1 VPHLDVNR
9 EAVVAEVYGS
19 ARPRKR
25 WGRRLLITFVV
36 LLLIVGVIL
45 AVADRL
51 GASYAE
57 RVIGDRVAQQL
68 TEQKATAEQPDVT
81 IEGVPFLTQV
91 LDGNYQ
97 EIKILLND
105 FSGPAGDGKTLKMDR
120 LDIRAKDVK
129 APLDT
134 VRTGNGD
141 IVAGTVTGVG
151 TLSYADLA
159 ALVPQEGLKLSER
172 DGKLIGAAPLQ
183 ALGQTFNAS
192 GTANLAVK
200 DGVVSVTFADVT
212 AEGLPNIPLVRTL
225 VDNYVKQLAFNL
237 DVPALPLGL
246 KVQKVEPRPDGL
258 YVTTGATNVSLSSG
272 GL

>member
-1 VPHLDVNR
+1 M
-9 EAVVAEVYGS
+9 AEVYGS

-25 WGRRLLITFVV
+25 WGRRLLITFLV
-36 LLLIVGVIL
+36 LLLIILGVL
-45 AVADRL
+45 VVADRV

-81 IEGVPFLTQV
+81 IKGVPFLTQV
-91 LDGNYQ
+91 LAGNYQ

-105 FSGPAGDGKTLKMDR
+105 FSGPAGNGKNIKMDP

-134 VRTGNGD
+134 VRSGNGD

-151 TLSYADLA
+151 TLTYANLADLIG
-159 ALVPQEGLKLSER
+159 QEGLKLSER
-172 DGKLIGAAPLQ
+172 DGKLVGAAPLQ
-183 ALGQTFNAS
+183 ALGQTFNVT

-212 AEGLPNIPLVRTL
+212 AAGIPNIPLVRTL
-225 VDNYVKQLAFNL
+225 VDNYVKRLAFDL
-237 DVPALPLGL
+237 KVPALPLGL
-246 KVQKVEPRPDGL
+246 KVQKVEPRPEGL
-258 YVTTGATNVSLSSG
+258 LVTAAAADVSLSSG

>member
-1 VPHLDVNR
+1 
-9 EAVVAEVYGS
+9 VYGS

-36 LLLIVGVIL
+36 LLLIVVAAL
-45 AVADRL
+45 VVADRV

-68 TEQKATAEQPDVT
+68 TDQKATAEKPDVT
-81 IEGVPFLTQV
+81 IAGVPFLTQV
-91 LDGNYQ
+91 LAGNYQ
-97 EIKILLND
+97 EIKILLDN
-105 FSGPAGDGKTLKMDR
+105 FSGPAGNGKNIKMDR
-120 LDIRAKDVK
+120 LDIRAQDVA

-141 IVAGTVTGVG
+141 IVAATVTGVG
-151 TLSYADLA
+151 TLSYPDLA
-159 ALVPQEGLKLSER
+159 ELIGQQGLKLSER
-172 DGKLIGAAPLQ
+172 DGKLTGAAPFQ
-183 ALGQTFNAS
+183 ALGQTFNAT

-225 VDNYVKQLAFNL
+225 VDNYVKQLAFDL
-237 DVPALPLGL
+237 EVPALPLGL

-258 YVTTGATNVSLSSG
+258 YVTTGASNVSLSSG

>member
-1 VPHLDVNR
+1 
-9 EAVVAEVYGS
+9 VAEVYGT

-25 WGRRLLITFVV
+25 WGRRLMITFLV
-36 LLLIVGVIL
+36 LLLIIVGALV
-45 AVADRL
+45 VADRV

-68 TEQKATAEQPDVT
+68 TDQQATAEKPDVT

-91 LDGNYQ
+91 LDGKYQ

-105 FSGPAGDGKTLKMDR
+105 FTGPAGNGKNIKMAQ
-120 LDIRAKDVK
+120 LDIRAKDVS

-134 VRTGNGD
+134 IRSGNGD

-151 TLSYADLA
+151 TLDYANLADLTGQA
-159 ALVPQEGLKLSER
+159 GLKLSER
-172 DGKLIGAAPLQ
+172 DGKLVGAAPLQ
-183 ALGQTFNAS
+183 ALGQTFDAS
-192 GTANLAVK
+192 GTANLEVK
-200 DGVVSVTFADVT
+200 DGVVKVTFADVT
-212 AEGLPNIPLVRTL
+212 AKGLPNIPIVRTL
-225 VDNYVKQLAFNL
+225 VDNYVKQISFDLK
-237 DVPALPLGL
+237 VPALPLGL

-258 YVTTGATNVSLSSG
+258 YVTTGASDVSLSSG

>member
-1 VPHLDVNR
+1 M
-9 EAVVAEVYGS
+9 AEVYGSS

-36 LLLIVGVIL
+36 LLLIVVALL
-45 AVADRL
+45 AVVDRV
-51 GASYAE
+51 GVAYAE

-68 TEQKATAEQPDVT
+68 TDQRATAEKPAVT

-91 LDGNYQ
+91 AAGKYR

-105 FSGPAGDGKTLKMDR
+105 FSGPAGNGKTIKMDQ
-120 LDIRAKDVK
+120 LDIRAKDVD

-134 VRTGNGD
+134 IRSGSGD

-151 TLSYADLA
+151 TLGYADLA
-159 ALVPQEGLKLSER
+159 ELTGQRGLKLSER
-172 DGKLIGAAPLQ
+172 GGKLIGAAPLE

-192 GTANLAVK
+192 GTANLQVEN
-200 DGVVSVTFADVT
+200 GVVRVTFADVT
-212 AEGLPNIPLVRTL
+212 AEGLPNVPLVRTL
-225 VDNYVKQLAFNL
+225 VDNFVKQQSFVIE
-237 DVPALPLGL
+237 VPALPLGL

-258 YVTTGATNVSLSSG
+258 HVTTGANDVSLSSG

>member
-1 VPHLDVNR
+1 M
-9 EAVVAEVYGS
+9 AEVYKT

-25 WGRRLLITFVV
+25 WGRRLLITFMV
-36 LLLIVGVIL
+36 LLLIVVGVL
-45 AVADRL
+45 AVVDRV

-57 RVIGDRVAQQL
+57 RVIGDRIAQQL
-68 TEQKATAEQPDVT
+68 TDQQATAEKPDVT

-91 LDGNYQ
+91 VAGKYQ
-97 EIKILLND
+97 EIKIVLND
-105 FSGPAGDGKTLKMDR
+105 FSGPAGNGQTIKMAR

-134 VRTGNGD
+134 VRSGSGD

-151 TLSYADLA
+151 TLGYADLA
-159 ALVPQEGLKLSER
+159 ELTGQDGLKLSER
-172 DGKLIGAAPLQ
+172 DGKLIGAAPLR

-212 AEGLPNIPLVRTL
+212 AEGLPNVPLVRTL
-225 VDNYVKQLAFNL
+225 VDNYVKQLAFDL
-237 DVPALPLGL
+237 KVPALPLGL

-258 YVTTGATNVSLSSG
+258 YVTTGASNVSLSSG

>member
-1 VPHLDVNR
+1 M
-9 EAVVAEVYGS
+9 AEVYGS

-36 LLLIVGVIL
+36 LLLIIGAALV
-45 AVADRL
+45 VADRL

-57 RVIGDRVAQQL
+57 RAIGDRVAQQL
-68 TEQKATAEQPDVT
+68 TDQKATAEKPDVT
-81 IEGVPFLTQV
+81 IAGVPFLTQV
-91 LDGNYQ
+91 AAGKYQ
-97 EIKILLND
+97 EIKILLNN
-105 FSGPAGDGKTLKMDR
+105 FSGPAGNGKNIKMAQ
-120 LDIRAKDVK
+120 LDIRAKDVN

-141 IVAGTVTGVG
+141 IVAGAVTGVG
-151 TLSYADLA
+151 TLSYPDLA
-159 ALVPQEGLKLSER
+159 ELIGQQGLKLSER
-172 DGKLIGAAPLQ
+172 DGKLVGAAPLQ

-192 GTANLAVK
+192 GTANLVVQ
-200 DGVVSVTFADVT
+200 DGVVRVTFADVT

-237 DVPALPLGL
+237 EVPALPLGL
-246 KVQKVEPRPDGL
+246 KVQKAEPRPEGL
-258 YVTTGATNVSLSSG
+258 LVTTGASNVSLSSG

>member
-1 VPHLDVNR
+1 
-9 EAVVAEVYGS
+9 VAEVYGT

-25 WGRRLLITFVV
+25 WGRRLLITFLV
-36 LLLIVGVIL
+36 LLLIVAAVL
-45 AVADRL
+45 VVADRV

-81 IEGVPFLTQV
+81 IKGVPFLTQV

-105 FSGPAGDGKTLKMDR
+105 FTGPAGDGKTIKMAQ
-120 LDIRAKDVK
+120 LDIRAKDVN

-134 VRTGNGD
+134 VRSGTGD

-151 TLSYADLA
+151 TLSYANLA
-159 ALVPQEGLKLSER
+159 ELTGQQGLKLSER
-172 DGKLIGAAPLQ
+172 DGKLVGAAPLQ

-192 GTANLAVK
+192 GTANLEVK
-200 DGVVSVTFADVT
+200 DGVVKVTFADVT
-212 AEGLPNIPLVRTL
+212 ADGLPNIPIVRTL
-225 VDNYVKQLAFNL
+225 VDNYVKQISFDLQ
-237 DVPALPLGL
+237 VPALPLGL

-258 YVTTGATNVSLSSG
+258 LVTTGASNVSLSSG

>member
-1 VPHLDVNR
+1 M
-9 EAVVAEVYGS
+9 AEVYGS

-36 LLLIVGVIL
+36 LLLIIL
-45 AVADRL
+45 GALVVADRF

-57 RVIGDRVAQQL
+57 REIGDRVAQQL
-68 TEQKATAEQPDVT
+68 TEQKATAEKPDVT
-81 IEGVPFLTQV
+81 IKGVPFLTQV
-91 LDGNYQ
+91 LAGKYQ
-97 EIKILLND
+97 EIKILLNN
-105 FSGPAGDGKTLKMDR
+105 FSGPAGNGKNIKMDR
-120 LDIRAKDVK
+120 LDIRAKDVN

-141 IVAGTVTGVG
+141 IVAATVTGVG
-151 TLSYADLA
+151 TLSYPDLADLIG
-159 ALVPQEGLKLSER
+159 QKGLKLSER
-172 DGKLIGAAPLQ
+172 DGKLIGAAPFE
-183 ALGQTFNAS
+183 ALGQTFNAT

-225 VDNYVKQLAFNL
+225 VDNYVKQLAFDL
-237 DVPALPLGL
+237 KVPALPLGL
-246 KVQKVEPRPDGL
+246 KVQKVEPRADGL
-258 YVTTGATNVSLSSG
+258 YVTTGASNVSLSSG

>member
-1 VPHLDVNR
+1 M
-9 EAVVAEVYGS
+9 AEVYGT
-19 ARPRKR
+19 ARPKKR
-25 WGRRLLITFVV
+25 WGRRLLITFLV
-36 LLLIVGVIL
+36 LLLIIGGLLV
-45 AVADRL
+45 VADRF

-57 RVIGDRVAQQL
+57 REIGDRVAQQL
-68 TEQKATAEQPDVT
+68 TDQQATAEKPDVT

-91 LDGNYQ
+91 AAGKYQ
-97 EIKILLND
+97 EIKIVLNE
-105 FSGPAGDGKTLKMDR
+105 FSGPAGNGKNIKMDR
-120 LDIRAKDVK
+120 LDIRAKDVN

-141 IVAGTVTGVG
+141 IVAATVTGVG
-151 TLSYADLA
+151 TLSYPDLADLIG
-159 ALVPQEGLKLSER
+159 QKGLKLSER
-172 DGKLIGAAPLQ
+172 DGKLIGAAPFE
-183 ALGQTFNAS
+183 ALGQTFNAT

-225 VDNYVKQLAFNL
+225 VDNYVKQLAFDL
-237 DVPALPLGL
+237 KVPALPLGL
-246 KVQKVEPRPDGL
+246 KVQKVEPRADGL

>member
-1 VPHLDVNR
+1 
-9 EAVVAEVYGS
+9 VAEVYGT

-25 WGRRLLITFVV
+25 WGRRLLITFLV
-36 LLLIVGVIL
+36 LLLLVL
-45 AVADRL
+45 ALLVVADRV

-57 RVIGDRVAQQL
+57 REIGDRVAQQL

-81 IEGVPFLTQV
+81 IKGVPFLTQV
-91 LDGNYQ
+91 LAGEYQ

-105 FSGPAGDGKTLKMDR
+105 FTGPAGNGKNIKMDQ
-120 LDIRAKDVK
+120 LDIRAKDVN

-151 TLSYADLA
+151 TISYANLA
-159 ALVPQEGLKLSER
+159 ELIGQEGLKLSEKN
-172 DGKLIGAAPLQ
+172 GKLVGAAPFQ
-183 ALGQTFNAS
+183 ALGQTFNAT

-212 AEGLPNIPLVRTL
+212 AEGLPDIPLVRTL
-225 VDNYVKQLAFNL
+225 VDNYVKQLAFDL
-237 DVPALPLGL
+237 KVPALPLGL

-258 YVTTGATNVSLSSG
+258 FVTTGASNVSLSSG

>member
-1 VPHLDVNR
+1 M
-9 EAVVAEVYGS
+9 AEVYGT

-36 LLLIVGVIL
+36 LLLIIVAAL
-45 AVADRL
+45 AVADRV

-68 TEQKATAEQPDVT
+68 TEQKATAEKPDVT

-91 LDGNYQ
+91 ARGNYQ
-97 EIKILLND
+97 EIKILLKD
-105 FSGPAGDGKTLKMDR
+105 FSGPAGNGKNIKMAR
-120 LDIRAKDVK
+120 LDIRAKDVA

-134 VRTGNGD
+134 VRSGNGD

-159 ALVPQEGLKLSER
+159 DLIGQQGLKLSAR
-172 DGKLIGAAPLQ
+172 DGKLVGAAPFE
-183 ALGQTFNAS
+183 ALGQTFNAT

-200 DGVVSVTFADVT
+200 NGVVNVTFADVT
-212 AEGLPNIPLVRTL
+212 AEGLPNIPLMRTL
-225 VDNYVKQLAFNL
+225 INNYVKQLAFDL
-237 DVPALPLGL
+237 KVPALPLGL
-246 KVQKVEPRPDGL
+246 KVQKVEPRADGL
-258 YVTTGATNVSLSSG
+258 FVTTGASNVSLSSG

>member
-1 VPHLDVNR
+1 M
-9 EAVVAEVYGS
+9 AEVYGS

-25 WGRRLLITFVV
+25 WGRRLLITFLV
-36 LLLIVGVIL
+36 LLLIIL
-45 AVADRL
+45 AALVVADRV

-57 RVIGDRVAQQL
+57 RVISDRVAQQL
-68 TEQKATAEQPDVT
+68 TDQKATAEKPDVT
-81 IEGVPFLTQV
+81 IKGVPFLTQV
-91 LDGNYQ
+91 LAGNYQ

-105 FSGPAGDGKTLKMDR
+105 FSGPAGNGKNIKMDP

-134 VRTGNGD
+134 VRSGNGD

-151 TLSYADLA
+151 TLTYANLADLIG
-159 ALVPQEGLKLSER
+159 QEGLKLSER
-172 DGKLIGAAPLQ
+172 DGKLVGAAPLQ
-183 ALGQTFNAS
+183 ALGQTFNVT

-212 AEGLPNIPLVRTL
+212 ADGLPNIPLVHSL
-225 VDNYVKQLAFNL
+225 VDNYVKRLAFDL
-237 DVPALPLGL
+237 KVPALPLGL
-246 KVQKVEPRPDGL
+246 KVQKVEPGPDGL
-258 YVTTGATNVSLSSG
+258 LVTAGATNVSLSSG

>member
-1 VPHLDVNR
+1 M
-9 EAVVAEVYGS
+9 AEVYGS

-25 WGRRLLITFVV
+25 WGRRLLITLVV
-36 LLLIVGVIL
+36 LLLIIGVVL
-45 AVADRL
+45 VVVDRV

-68 TEQKATAEQPDVT
+68 TDQQATAEKPDVT

-91 LDGNYQ
+91 AAGNYQ
-97 EIKILLND
+97 EIKILLNN
-105 FSGPAGDGKTLKMDR
+105 FSGPAGDGKNIKMDR
-120 LDIRAKDVK
+120 LDIRAKDVN

-134 VRTGNGD
+134 VRSGNGA

-159 ALVPQEGLKLSER
+159 DLIGREGLKLSER
-172 DGKLIGAAPLQ
+172 DGKLVGAAPLQ
-183 ALGQTFNAS
+183 ALGQTFNAT

-225 VDNYVKQLAFNL
+225 VDNYVRQLAFNL
-237 DVPALPLGL
+237 EVPALPLGL

-258 YVTTGATNVSLSSG
+258 HVTTGASDVSLSSG
-272 GL
+272 GV

>member
-1 VPHLDVNR
+1 M
-9 EAVVAEVYGS
+9 AEVYGS

-25 WGRRLLITFVV
+25 WGRRLLITFLV
-36 LLLIVGVIL
+36 LLLIVL
-45 AVADRL
+45 AALVVADRV

-68 TEQKATAEQPDVT
+68 TDQKATAEQPDVT
-81 IEGVPFLTQV
+81 IKGVPFLTQV

-105 FSGPAGDGKTLKMDR
+105 FTGPAGNGRTIKMDP
-120 LDIRAKDVK
+120 LDIRAKDVQ
-129 APLDT
+129 APLET
-134 VRTGNGD
+134 VRSGNGD

-151 TLSYADLA
+151 TLSYANLA
-159 ALVPQEGLKLSER
+159 ELTGQEGLKLSER
-172 DGKLIGAAPLQ
+172 DGKLVGAAPLQ

-192 GTANLAVK
+192 GTANLEVK
-200 DGVVSVTFADVT
+200 DGVVVVTFADVT
-212 AEGLPNIPLVRTL
+212 ADGLPNIPLVRTL
-225 VDNYVKQLAFNL
+225 VDNYVKRLAFDL
-237 DVPALPLGL
+237 KVPALPLGL

-258 YVTTGATNVSLSSG
+258 YVTTGASNVSLSSG